1 MFVSYFVWCYFLQ
14 CLTFVPVR
22 LFLLKNILRALKP
35 LLLRCYE
42 RFMDPCTGIISGPV
56 NMASGILDLR
66 QEQPRIF
73 GNWLQYYGRIDLG
86 KGLGTISGLKRGNS
100 L

>member
-1 MFVSYFVWCYFLQ
+1 MFNVCSCQAIFL
-14 CLTFVPVR
+14 F
-22 LFLLKNILRALKP
+22 KNILRGLKP
-35 LLLRCYE
+35 LLRCYE

-86 KGLGTISGLKRGNS
+86 KGLGPRSRGWNLKRGNS
-100 L
+100 LQQPWKLLA